1 MSMFDVGSN
10 GNASVREL
18 QSIIRG
24 SDGLTYEPS
33 RAYDEV
39 YENIYVGEVY
49 VQLCTDISVYCVIYF
64 LH

>member
-10 GNASVREL
+10 GNASIREL

-24 SDGLTYEPS
+24 SDGFTYEPS

-39 YENIYVGEVY
+39 YENIYVGEQY
-49 VQLCTDISVYCVIYF
+49 VQFYRY
-64 LH
+64 